1 MSFMGPFLGWWR
13 SGTNNQS
20 LHIAF
25 CCFVSLDSFNLKPP
39 DVSFHVI
46 YISQSPDFWK
56 STWQD
61 GYFLSVVNLLFLDL
75 GSGFPMA
82 LAFYIFFITLH
93 DNILCIKF
101 VCNWYYQEMSYQGMK
116 RCGGT

>member
-82 LAFYIFFITLH
+82 LAFYIFFITVYLPKKISSYLFH
-93 DNILCIKF
+93 SVLRTYKDFILWF
-101 VCNWYYQEMSYQGMK
+101 F
-116 RCGGT
+116 